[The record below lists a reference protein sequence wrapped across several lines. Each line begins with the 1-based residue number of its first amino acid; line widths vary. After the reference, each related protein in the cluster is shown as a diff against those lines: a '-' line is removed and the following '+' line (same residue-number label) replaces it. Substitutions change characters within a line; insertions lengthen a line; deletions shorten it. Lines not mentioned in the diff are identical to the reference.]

1 MMPMSKR
8 SHGALLGV
16 IATLLA
22 LLVAI
27 GALLLVRAAPAAAQ
41 APAWTWVVDST
52 MRAEL
57 ARSRA
62 PGGQVAVVIDGRLA
76 YTRGYGY
83 ADAESRRGVSERTL
97 FRVGTV
103 TMMVT
108 AATVAQLAAE
118 GKLDLDAPIS
128 RYVTELEGKGV
139 GRVTT
144 HQLLTHT
151 AGYVN
156 NVVPNGR
163 MGEGALG
170 EVMRAV
176 GDTLLIGAAGGAF
189 NFSNPG
195 YAMAGYVAERA
206 SGSRFGNLALQ
217 SVLSSVGMP
226 RATFR
231 PLEALTHDFSL
242 GHTGRP
248 GVDATVLR
256 PYAENTAQMGA
267 GYLIT
272 SVGELANLTIVLMD
286 SGRIAA
292 RQPLARSAVARMT
305 TGHVDVPGAEGVKY
319 GYGLR
324 ISERWGERI
333 WEHDGNFEGFRAQ
346 VVMFPDRR
354 AAVLWVSNRSD
365 ADLSAVVSVF
375 AQRVLGPTGVR

>member
-1 MMPMSKR
+1 MMFMSKR
-8 SHGALLGV
+8 AHGAVLGV

-22 LLVAI
+22 ILVAI
-27 GALLLVRAAPAAAQ
+27 GAMLLVTGETAAAQ
-41 APAWTWVVDST
+41 APPWARVIDST
-52 MRAEL
+52 MRAEI
-57 ARSRA
+57 AKTKA

-83 ADAESRRGVSERTL
+83 ADMESRRGVTERTL

-128 RYVTELEGKGV
+128 KYVTELEGKAV

-151 AGYVN
+151 AGYAN

-163 MGEGALG
+163 MGESALG

-176 GDTLLIGAAGGAF
+176 SDTLQIGPPGGAF

-217 SVLSSVGMP
+217 TVVSGVGMP

-231 PLEALTHDFSL
+231 PLEAVTWDFAL
-242 GHTGRP
+242 GHAGPPAT
-248 GVDATVLR
+248 DARVLR

-267 GYLIT
+267 GYLIA
-272 SVGELANLTIVLMD
+272 SMGELANLTVALMD
-286 SGRIAA
+286 SGRLAA
-292 RQPLARSAVARMT
+292 RQPLARAAVARMT
-305 TGHVDVPGAEGVKY
+305 TGHVDVAGSPGVKY

-324 ISERWGERI
+324 ISERSGQRT
-333 WEHDGNFEGFRAQ
+333 WEHEGSFDGFQAM

-354 AAVLWVSNRSD
+354 AAILVVTNRSGG
-365 ADLSAVVSVF
+365 DLPGVVDVF
-375 AQRVLGPTGVR
+375 VRQALGITGAR

>member
-1 MMPMSKR
+1 MIR
-8 SHGALLGV
+8 
-16 IATLLA
+16 T
-22 LLVAI
+22 LLVA
-27 GALLLVRAAPAAAQ
+27 VAPSVAVAQ
-41 APAWTWVVDST
+41 ALPWARVIDST
-52 MRAEL
+52 MRAEIG
-57 ARSRA
+57 RTRA

-83 ADAESRRGVSERTL
+83 ADIESRRGVSERTL

-108 AATVAQLAAE
+108 GATVAQLAAA

-128 RYVTELEGKGV
+128 KYVTELDGKGV

-151 AGYVN
+151 AGYAN

-163 MGEGALG
+163 MGESALG

-176 GDTLLIGAAGGAF
+176 TDTLQIGPAGGAF
-189 NFSNPG
+189 NLSNPG

-206 SGSRFGNLALQ
+206 SGSRFGTLAMQ
-217 SVLSSVGMP
+217 TVVAGVGMP

-231 PLEALTHDFSL
+231 PLEALTWDFAL
-242 GHTGRP
+242 GHAGPPGR
-248 GVDATVLR
+248 DATVLR

-272 SVGELANLTIVLMD
+272 SMGELANLTVALMD
-286 SGRIAA
+286 SGRLAA
-292 RQPLARSAVARMT
+292 RQPIAPAAVSRMT
-305 TGHVDVPGAEGVKY
+305 TGHVDIPGSPGVKY

-324 ISERWGERI
+324 ISERWGERV
-333 WEHDGNFEGFRAQ
+333 WEHEGRFDGFQAL
-346 VVMFPDRR
+346 VVMFPDRK
-354 AAVLWVSNRSD
+354 AAILMVANRSD
-365 ADLSAVVSVF
+365 AALPGVVDVF
-375 AQRVLGPTGVR
+375 ASRVLAITGAH